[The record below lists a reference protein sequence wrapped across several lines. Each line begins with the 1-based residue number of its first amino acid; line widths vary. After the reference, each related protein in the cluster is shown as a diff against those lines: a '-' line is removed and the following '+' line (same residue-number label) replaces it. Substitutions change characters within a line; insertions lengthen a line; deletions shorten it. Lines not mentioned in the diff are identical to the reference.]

1 MSMNQTI
8 AAPSQAQGHVFISMS
23 DWPTL
28 PRYRPQMERPLRTM
42 VSSKVLGQ
50 LQDSQHV
57 ASSLISQRVVALPC
71 LLVNSASSDL
81 QRARRMPLVP
91 QATAVPAGFSGHV
104 FLTASGIR
112 HTLQNVAGQTE
123 MMIMTLLAVW
133 NGSSGFCLAVILAL
147 RCPDQLVLCPSL
159 SQPHSYLQ
167 QNRSVVSA
175 ITAMIYRCLSIVIF
189 ATSTSLSAS
198 IIVLEYRHG
207 CQDSVSTVAAVA

>member
-8 AAPSQAQGHVFISMS
+8 AALSQAQGHVFISIS

-112 HTLQNVAGQTE
+112 AYTAERCRSDGDDDHDA
-123 MMIMTLLAVW
+123 AC
-133 NGSSGFCLAVILAL
+133 CLEWLF
-147 RCPDQLVLCPSL
+147 R
-159 SQPHSYLQ
+159 
-167 QNRSVVSA
+167 VS
-175 ITAMIYRCLSIVIF
+175 
-189 ATSTSLSAS
+189 
-198 IIVLEYRHG
+198 
-207 CQDSVSTVAAVA
+207 DWP